1 MKQSLWTGVAGLSV
15 LAVMAAPVFARAMMI
30 APAPIPQRVAQS
42 DAVVIGKVT
51 GFGDKLVNAKAIF
64 GDAKVDYQIA
74 IVRVEDAFLGAK
86 DAKEIKVGFVP
97 PPPPPVPMPG
107 PGPVLI
113 IKRHPQ
119 FNLTLD
125 QEACLFL
132 VKHPTE
138 DFYVGVQYYD
148 FINKT
153 GDANFDKSMDEV
165 RRAAKLLA
173 DPAAGFKSKEADDR
187 FLTAALLVTRY
198 RMRRVGGAG
207 KTEPID
213 AEQSKQILQ
222 ALADADWAPKVGG
235 PVGFRLTP
243 QRVFFQL
250 GLTPKDGWT
259 QPKDFNQ
266 TADEAK
272 KWLQDNADKYRIE
285 HFVADKD
292 EKKDDK

>member
-1 MKQSLWTGVAGLSV
+1 MALKALASQAHLS
-15 LAVMAAPVFARAMMI
+15 A
-30 APAPIPQRVAQS
+30 
-42 DAVVIGKVT
+42 
-51 GFGDKLVNAKAIF
+51 
-64 GDAKVDYQIA
+64 YQ
-74 IVRVEDAFLGAK
+74 
-86 DAKEIKVGFVP
+86 
-97 PPPPPVPMPG
+97 
-107 PGPVLI
+107 
-113 IKRHPQ
+113 RHPRGPKTTAQ
-119 FNLTLD
+119 TYSLQGQTPCVYRTAACESPQGKTLTLKGLIN
-125 QEACLFL
+125 LFL

-165 RRAAKLLA
+165 RRAVKLLA
-173 DPAAGFKSKEADDR
+173 DPAAGFKSKDADDH

-198 RMRRVGGAG
+198 RMRRVGGAD

-235 PVGFRLTP
+235 PFGFRLTP
-243 QRVFFQL
+243 QSVFFRL

-272 KWLQDNADKYRIE
+272 KWLKDNADKYRIE
-285 HFVADKD
+285 RFVADKE